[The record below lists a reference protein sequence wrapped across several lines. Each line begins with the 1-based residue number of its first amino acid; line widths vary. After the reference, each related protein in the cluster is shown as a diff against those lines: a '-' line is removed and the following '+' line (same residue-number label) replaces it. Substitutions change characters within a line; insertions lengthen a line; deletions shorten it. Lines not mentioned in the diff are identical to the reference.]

1 MAPTLLFWVMYQHA
15 RQHVMQNCSWCQMPW
30 WAGLCTFLTKAVV
43 RLQGQPKRSR
53 LIFQQ
58 TWASFL
64 VTRAPGSYSL
74 APHASGGHTQ
84 EAQVIL
90 NQNLV
95 CYFFSR
101 VIHSG
106 NLFFSFA
113 DLPYPYQSES
123 WPSFSAARLDWGPIL
138 LFAIRLPVKVF
149 CLISAWPGLVGWPR
163 GSRWAWLPGVSLL
176 EL

>member
-1 MAPTLLFWVMYQHA
+1 MAPTLLFWVVYQHA

-74 APHASGGHTQ
+74 APHTSGGHTQ
-84 EAQVIL
+84 ETQVIL

-106 NLFFSFA
+106 IYFFILKIYLTLIRVRA
-113 DLPYPYQSES
+113 DPAFLQ
-123 WPSFSAARLDWGPIL
+123 LDWIEDQ
-138 LFAIRLPVKVF
+138 FY
-149 CLISAWPGLVGWPR
+149 C
-163 GSRWAWLPGVSLL
+163 SL
-176 EL
+176 